1 MDAPAIRQPFIM
13 KYFLLALGLVFLA
26 SAQAADKASLP
37 ATGELLTTADGVSFA
52 LWPKHPTQP
61 APILF
66 ILSGDQAETLSSKY
80 FRQAGQYLAEEGV
93 VCVSVDLP
101 CHGKDARPDE
111 KGLTGWRKRCDKGQ
125 DFVAEVTGRLRAVL
139 DHLIKEGIADPDRI
153 AASGTSRGGFI
164 ATHFSMTDV
173 RVKHVL
179 AFAPL
184 ADLAMLTE
192 FKGAEALPLVQKLSL
207 EQNAASLGG
216 RSLWLVIGDRD
227 DRVSTESVV
236 RFARAATQTTL
247 GTKCPASVDLH
258 VIAEPRGHTV
268 PAGYA
273 ELGAAWLRKKFDL
286 PASK

>member
-1 MDAPAIRQPFIM
+1 M
-13 KYFLLALGLVFLA
+13 KSILLALGMTFFT
-26 SAQAADKASLP
+26 SAQAADTQPLP
-37 ATGELLTTADGVSFA
+37 AAGESLTTADGVRLA
-52 LWPKHPTQP
+52 LWPKRPAKP

-66 ILSGDQAETLSSKY
+66 ILSGDQEETLSSKY
-80 FRQAGQYLAEEGV
+80 FRQAGQFLANEGV

-101 CHGKDARPDE
+101 CHGQDARPDE

-125 DFVAEVTGRLRAVL
+125 DFVAEVTGRLCAVL
-139 DHLIKEGIADPDRI
+139 DHLIKEGIADPERI

-164 ATHFSMTDV
+164 ATHFAMADA

-184 ADLAMLTE
+184 SNLAMLTE
-192 FKGAEALPLVQKLSL
+192 FKGAEDLPLVQKLSL
-207 EQNAASLGG
+207 EKNAPALAGK
-216 RSLWLVIGDRD
+216 SLWLVIGDRD

-247 GTKCPASVDLH
+247 GSKTPASVDLH

-268 PAGYA
+268 PVGYA

-286 PASK
+286 PAAK

>member
-1 MDAPAIRQPFIM
+1 MTF
-13 KYFLLALGLVFLA
+13 FT
-26 SAQAADKASLP
+26 SAQAADTPPLP
-37 ATGELLTTADGVSFA
+37 ASGESLTTADGVRFA
-52 LWPKHPTQP
+52 LWPKRLAEP
-61 APILF
+61 APLLF
-66 ILSGDQAETLSSKY
+66 ILSGDQDETLSSKY
-80 FRQAGQYLAEEGV
+80 FRQAGQFLANEGV

-101 CHGKDARPDE
+101 CHGQDARPDE
-111 KGLTGWRKRCDKGQ
+111 KGLTGWRRRCDKGE
-125 DFVAEVTGRLRAVL
+125 DFVAEVTGRLSAVL
-139 DHLIKEGIADPDRI
+139 DHLIKEDIADPERI

-164 ATHFSMTDV
+164 ATHFAIADA

-184 ADLAMLTE
+184 ADLARITE
-192 FKGAEALPLVQKLSL
+192 FKGAEDLPLVQKLSL
-207 EQNAASLGG
+207 EKNASILAG

-236 RFARAATQTTL
+236 RFARAVTQTTL
-247 GTKCPASVDLH
+247 ETKSPAAVDLH